1 MRYFNEVHESC
12 LVILNPTC
20 FSVKPISS
28 FSLFQI
34 KALTAEVVKTIRDI
48 IALNPLY
55 RESVAQII
63 QVDFESFPFM
73 HKIKKVDVALET
85 LKMKN

>member
-1 MRYFNEVHESC
+1 MGDVDNLPEPRWEPSEDVRRKNCYCNVPLS
-12 LVILNPTC
+12 LKYLPV
-20 FSVKPISS
+20 S
-28 FSLFQI
+28 FSQI

-63 QVDFESFPFM
+63 QVFVSVF
-73 HKIKKVDVALET
+73 
-85 LKMKN
+85 